1 LKSILIRRK
10 PQTKPPKKNIRNLH
24 LLRRDLPP
32 FLFSC
37 LVVSEK
43 KKKEDEEADL
53 ISCKFPKTQEKK
65 CDGEAAT
72 PINKK
77 LNCFSYYPTQY

>member
-1 LKSILIRRK
+1 LPSCFRK
-10 PQTKPPKKNIRNLH
+10 
-24 LLRRDLPP
+24 
-32 FLFSC
+32 
-37 LVVSEK
+37 E
-43 KKKEDEEADL
+43 KKEDEEADL

-77 LNCFSYYPTQY
+77 LNCFSYYPNTILKLPRPSIKN